1 MSEHYALGIDIGG
14 TNSVYGLV
22 DKTGNVIIEKSLPT
36 SQFELPE
43 DLVNKIYSDLFNEK
57 LLDSI
62 IGIGIGAPN
71 GNHFTGNIEYAPNL
85 KWKGIVPLARIFTDK
100 FHKPAI
106 LTNDAN
112 AAAIGEMLFGNAKDL
127 KHFVTITLGTG
138 VGSGVIIDGQLVYGQ
153 DGFAGEYG
161 HIRIIKDGR
170 ICGCGRKGCIET
182 YASSTGVVRSITEL
196 PSENKSTSS
205 LMKIEHPTAKDV
217 FKEAEKGDLFANEII
232 EFTAEILG
240 SALAD
245 FSCFSNPKA
254 YILFGGIAQSGPD
267 FANKVKYHFEQNA
280 LKIYQ
285 DKVEIR
291 ISSLHGKNAAVLG
304 SAASMFWKI
313 LN

>member
-14 TNSVYGLV
+14 TNTVFGLV
-22 DKTGNVIIEKSLPT
+22 DKKGNVIIEKSISTPNYET
-36 SQFELPE
+36 PE
-43 DLVNKIYSDLFNEK
+43 ALINDIYTILEESSSIN
-57 LLDSI
+57 SI

-85 KWKGIVPLARIFTDK
+85 KWKGIVPLAKLFQDK
-100 FHKPAI
+100 FHKPTI

-138 VGSGVIIDGQLVYGQ
+138 VGSGVVVDGQMVYGE

-161 HIRIIKDGR
+161 HIRVVSNGR
-170 ICGCGRKGCIET
+170 NCGCGRKGCLET

-196 PSENKSTSS
+196 DSENKSNSS
-205 LMKIEHPTAKDV
+205 LLKIGKPSAKVV
-217 FKEAEKGDLFANEII
+217 FEEAIKGDLFAKEII
-232 EFTAEILG
+232 EYTAEILG

-254 YILFGGIAQSGPD
+254 YILFGGIAQSGD
-267 FANKVKYHFEQNA
+267 FFANKVKHYYEQNA
-280 LKIYQ
+280 LTIYKDKI
-285 DKVEIR
+285 EIR

-304 SAASMFWKI
+304 AAASMFWKF
-313 LN
+313 L

>member
-1 MSEHYALGIDIGG
+1 MSKHFALGIDIGG

-36 SQFELPE
+36 ALFELPE
-43 DLVNKIYSDLFNEK
+43 DLVNRIYTDLASEN

-85 KWKGIVPLARIFTDK
+85 KWKGIVPLTKIFTDK

-170 ICGCGRKGCIET
+170 TCGCGRKGCLET

-196 PSENKSTSS
+196 PSENKSNSS
-205 LMKIEHPTAKDV
+205 LLKIEHPSAKDV
-217 FKEAEKGDLFANEII
+217 FQEAEKGDLFSNEII
-232 EFTAEILG
+232 DFTAEILG

-254 YILFGGIAQSGPD
+254 YILFGGIAQSGLD